1 MSSTSSTG
9 KKLFFLMGYE
19 CVAEASWQIK
29 VKVKTLFPCLPRK
42 LGGGVGRTY
51 SSFSPGVGAG
61 VFEKGHIR
69 K

>member
-29 VKVKTLFPCLPRK
+29 VKMKHFFRASPENEGEGWDGLIPHLARGWVLA
-42 LGGGVGRTY
+42 Y
-51 SSFSPGVGAG
+51 SS
-61 VFEKGHIR
+61 KDT
-69 K
+69 